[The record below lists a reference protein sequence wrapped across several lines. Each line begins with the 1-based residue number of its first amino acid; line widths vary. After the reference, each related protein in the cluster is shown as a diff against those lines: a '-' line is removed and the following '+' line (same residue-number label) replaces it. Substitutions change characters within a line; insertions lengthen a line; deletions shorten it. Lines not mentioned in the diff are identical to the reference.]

1 VLFSEN
7 AATPRKRLRITWL
20 PRIALRMILIA
31 ALLLDA
37 AFGEP
42 RWLWDRMAHLAVLMG
57 RLVGWCDARFNR
69 DGELKLKGTFVATG
83 LLLTGL
89 ILGWLIHLI
98 PDHGVLEAIAVA
110 ILVAQKSLV
119 EHVRAVAT
127 ALRRSIP
134 EGRKAVA
141 MIVGRD
147 TAEMTGPDISRAAIE
162 SAAENLSDGVVAPV
176 FWYLVAGLPGILAY
190 KLINT
195 ADSMIGHLTP
205 RYKDF
210 GWASAR
216 LDDLLNL
223 IPARLTAFLIAL
235 THGWLDP
242 APILRDAPKHRS
254 PNAGWPESA
263 LAPVLNVAL
272 SGPRSYNGVRKDYPW
287 VWPEGRRDPGADDID
302 AAADALWR
310 VWAALLAVA
319 VLVALT

>member
-1 VLFSEN
+1 
-7 AATPRKRLRITWL
+7 
-20 PRIALRMILIA
+20 MILILA
-31 ALLLDA
+31 MALDA
-37 AFGEP
+37 LFGEP
-42 RWLWDRMAHLAVLMG
+42 KAVWDRLPHPAVLMG
-57 RLVGWCDARFNR
+57 RLVGWCDRRFNR
-69 DGELKLKGTFVATG
+69 GTALRAKGVMVAAG

-89 ILGWLIHLI
+89 ILGGLIHRV
-98 PDHGVLEAIAVA
+98 PDHGLLEILLLA
-110 ILVAQKSLV
+110 ILIAQKSLV
-119 EHVRAVAT
+119 EHVRAVAS
-127 ALRRSIP
+127 ALRRSDA
-134 EGRKAVA
+134 EGRQAVA

-147 TAEMTGPDISRAAIE
+147 TTGMTGPDIARAAIE
-162 SAAENLSDGVVAPV
+162 SAAENLSDGAVAPV
-176 FWYLVAGLPGILAY
+176 FWYLLLGLPGILAY

-205 RYKDF
+205 KYREF

-223 IPARLTAFLIAL
+223 IPARLTALLIAL
-235 THGWLDP
+235 THGWVDP

-272 SGPRSYNGVRKDYPW
+272 SGPRSYNGVRKHYPW
-287 VWPEGRRDPGADDID
+287 VWPEGRRDPGPEDID

-319 VLVALT
+319 VLVALA